1 MCPSAGRLWDCMRYV
16 SRMHGSVAEL
26 GAVIMLQADVA
37 ALWLLEALVVT
48 LPQSLLQAYIVVSTD
63 VGIMSPGEQAAI
75 ASTCL
80 SSNNAR
86 FRVFLTVAY
95 CCGLCVLSVSWA
107 LVLYSRACCL
117 IRPGH
122 LAMPPAALLCQ
133 LVWRA
138 GMLGARVTC
147 LMFFA
152 RVFDWW
158 VCGVAGTCTLV
169 IREVALG
176 KMRVEPGVVRLLS
189 HDSPVLA

>member
-1 MCPSAGRLWDCMRYV
+1 M
-16 SRMHGSVAEL
+16 
-26 GAVIMLQADVA
+26 
-37 ALWLLEALVVT
+37 
-48 LPQSLLQAYIVVSTD
+48 
-63 VGIMSPGEQAAI
+63 
-75 ASTCL
+75 
-80 SSNNAR
+80 
-86 FRVFLTVAY
+86 AY

>member
-1 MCPSAGRLWDCMRYV
+1 MNLFFFILSYLLFLPS
-16 SRMHGSVAEL
+16 
-26 GAVIMLQADVA
+26 
-37 ALWLLEALVVT
+37 
-48 LPQSLLQAYIVVSTD
+48 
-63 VGIMSPGEQAAI
+63 
-75 ASTCL
+75 
-80 SSNNAR
+80 
-86 FRVFLTVAY
+86 VAY

-152 RVFDWW
+152 RVFNWW
-158 VCGVAGTCTLV
+158 VCGVAGELRVYVC
-169 IREVALG
+169 VA
-176 KMRVEPGVVRLLS
+176 
-189 HDSPVLA
+189 DT